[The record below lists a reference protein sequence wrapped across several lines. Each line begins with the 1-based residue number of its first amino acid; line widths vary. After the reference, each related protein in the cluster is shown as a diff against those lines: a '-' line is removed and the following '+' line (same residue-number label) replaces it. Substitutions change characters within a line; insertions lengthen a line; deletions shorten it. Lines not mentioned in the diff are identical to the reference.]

1 MNRNYLRFRIYSE
14 LNDVAEE
21 ISTEYDAN
29 EELFMGTELEM
40 IHLFCFYHLL
50 LNILFLLQQL
60 LCLFLSADGSLELD
74 YLPDSPKSPY

>member
-1 MNRNYLRFRIYSE
+1 
-14 LNDVAEE
+14 
-21 ISTEYDAN
+21 
-29 EELFMGTELEM
+29 MGTELEM